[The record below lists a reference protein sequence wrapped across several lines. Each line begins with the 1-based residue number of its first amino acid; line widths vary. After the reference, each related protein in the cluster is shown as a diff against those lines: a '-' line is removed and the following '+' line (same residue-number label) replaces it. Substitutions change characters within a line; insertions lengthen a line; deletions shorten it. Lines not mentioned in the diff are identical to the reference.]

1 MAEDKELNLGSL
13 LAAKQYET
21 SSRKKR
27 EDKQYIKE
35 VLTDF
40 GSRFMSSLLIDQ
52 PAAMRKEFIQANLQ
66 DAKFQAAIEREKIKH
81 KTAYVADR
89 KEDLDFVNSFSTPDI
104 GFYKLAEKNFLATE
118 EGKKYIE
125 LGADDAYLD
134 FPTEVTDSIIK
145 SKKDFLTSE
154 GERLKNLYQPY
165 IDNPDLIIEQL
176 TAPDRLS
183 KQVRDSLYA
192 KTYAD
197 AEAQFGTFNFIK
209 NLFGA
214 NVATHSRYAYLQDE
228 IEARIEAE
236 TQKIKE
242 IADFNTFADGK
253 KASETTLTSPFALG
267 ASYKNRFTKMN
278 TAFKDMSTKN
288 AQQRA
293 KELFTVPPKRI
304 LVLEDSAQADGELI
318 SGALLTSE
326 QRTKLRED
334 NKTNQLPQNIFF
346 ESTTEGYIY
355 GTYDGDELRKRKSV
369 ELGLNP
375 DLDPTQ
381 QVKVRAK
388 TVDKDGNIRFVEQN
402 IGLNEALIADVTLG
416 AEFFRHKDL
425 TETKDMTLVQQN
437 DVGFNYERQYV
448 KFLVESGNI
457 WYDRN
462 GVLHYDRPSLAR
474 DLTQANDVSKGFNEA
489 DVINARLMSQLDKES
504 LTTEDFFNQS
514 IDIKINTIRNSNMPP
529 DLLEEKLG
537 QLENLNTEKDK
548 QQEFLINLVMPPK
561 DLRGTIVKYSNHYF
575 SAGELT
581 DAQKEALYNRFI
593 MDFNDNEDF
602 PLLKTIFQI
611 K

>member
-1 MAEDKELNLGSL
+1 ML
-13 LAAKQYET
+13 
-21 SSRKKR
+21 
-27 EDKQYIKE
+27 
-35 VLTDF
+35 
-40 GSRFMSSLLIDQ
+40 
-52 PAAMRKEFIQANLQ
+52 PIQ
-66 DAKFQAAIEREKIKH
+66 
-81 KTAYVADR
+81 
-89 KEDLDFVNSFSTPDI
+89 
-104 GFYKLAEKNFLATE
+104 
-118 EGKKYIE
+118 
-125 LGADDAYLD
+125 
-134 FPTEVTDSIIK
+134 
-145 SKKDFLTSE
+145 
-154 GERLKNLYQPY
+154 
-165 IDNPDLIIEQL
+165 
-176 TAPDRLS
+176 
-183 KQVRDSLYA
+183 
-192 KTYAD
+192 
-197 AEAQFGTFNFIK
+197 
-209 NLFGA
+209 
-214 NVATHSRYAYLQDE
+214 
-228 IEARIEAE
+228 
-236 TQKIKE
+236 E

-304 LVLEDSAQADGELI
+304 LVLEESAQADGELI

-326 QRTKLRED
+326 ERTKLRED

-346 ESTTEGYIY
+346 ESTTAGYFY
-355 GTYDGDELRKRKSV
+355 GQYDGDELRKRKSV

-402 IGLNEALIADVTLG
+402 VGLNEALIADVTLG

-462 GVLHYDRPSLAR
+462 RVLHYDRPSLAR

-489 DVINARLMSQLDKES
+489 DVINARLTSQLDKES
-504 LTTEDFFNQS
+504 LTTEDFFNQA
-514 IDIKINTIRNSNMPP
+514 IDTKINTIRNSNMPP

-537 QLENLNTEKDK
+537 QLENLNTEKDR

-561 DLRGTIVKYSNHYF
+561 DLKGTIVKYSNYYF

-581 DAQKEALYNRFI
+581 DGQKEALYNRFI

-602 PLLKTIFQI
+602 PLLKTLFQI